1 MSTITA
7 TPGTDRSRRLRAALT
22 ALLAAGVAVGAPFYF
37 APFQVFQLTM
47 VLLYAVA
54 LAGLNLLVGFG
65 GQISLGH
72 GAFFAAGAYTA
83 AVMLDRYDTGHL
95 ATLPVA
101 AVGCFLLGLG
111 FGVPA
116 LRLRGLYLALVT
128 LAFAVFLPP
137 LLKRL
142 EPVTGGSMGLTVDKL
157 QPPAWSG
164 LAEDQWTYFVVLA
177 VTAVALLLAR
187 NLLRSRVGRALLAVR
202 DNESAAEVMGVRL
215 SLHKTLAFA
224 WSAMFAGVSGCV
236 YTWVIGFVSPDS
248 FSFVLSITLLA
259 GLVVGGLASLYGP
272 LLGAA
277 FVMYVPNVAQDISE
291 AAPGV
296 VFGLLI
302 IAVMFVA
309 PTGLAGLAGRVRGA
323 AASRLTST
331 TAPAVGDRKP
341 DSEPSAPPP
350 RRIPNL
356 SMPNPWA
363 HRPARKGTESHA
375 QDDHSAGG
383 RGRVRR
389 PAPRHRLHQ
398 PARAGRQGHRRR
410 RRVPGPAD
418 HRHHR
423 QDHQAGRHLPT
434 VGTGLRVRHDQ

>member
-1 MSTITA
+1 MSTIIA
-7 TPGTDRSRRLRAALT
+7 TLGTDRARRLRAALT
-22 ALLAAGVAVGAPFYF
+22 VLLAAALAVGAPFYF

-83 AVMLDRYDTGHL
+83 AVMLDRYDSGHL
-95 ATLPVA
+95 ATLPA
-101 AVGCFLLGLG
+101 AAAGCFLLGLG

-142 EPVTGGSMGLTVDKL
+142 EPVTGGSMGLTVDKP

-164 LAEDQWTYFVVLA
+164 LAEDQWMYLVVLA
-177 VTAVALLLAR
+177 VAAAALLLAR

-224 WSAMFAGVSGCV
+224 WSAMFAGVAGCL

-248 FSFVLSITLLA
+248 FSFVVSITLLA
-259 GLVVGGLASLYGP
+259 GLVVGGLGSLYGP

-277 FVMYVPNVAQDISE
+277 FVMYVPSVSQDVSE

-302 IAVMFVA
+302 ITVMFVA
-309 PTGLAGLAGRVRGA
+309 PTGLAGLPGRVRAAVAPRLPRILAALDRTPEPAPGAEPGSEPEPEPEPALDAEPESEPEPEPDAEPESGPEPAPDAEPESGIKSAPGA
-323 AASRLTST
+323 APKAHAVSESSATDPL
-331 TAPAVGDRKP
+331 ADPAVADA
-341 DSEPSAPPP
+341 EPVGAPP
-350 RRIPNL
+350 R
-356 SMPNPWA
+356 
-363 HRPARKGTESHA
+363 TEKE
-375 QDDHSAGG
+375 
-383 RGRVRR
+383 
-389 PAPRHRLHQ
+389 
-398 PARAGRQGHRRR
+398 
-410 RRVPGPAD
+410 
-418 HRHHR
+418 
-423 QDHQAGRHLPT
+423 
-434 VGTGLRVRHDQ
+434 

>member
-1 MSTITA
+1 MRTMTA
-7 TPGTDRSRRLRAALT
+7 VLDRTRLARLALT
-22 ALLAAGVAVGAPFYF
+22 ALLAAAVALAVPFYF
-37 APFQVFQLTM
+37 APFQVFQLSM
-47 VLLYAVA
+47 VLVYAVA

-83 AVMLDRYDTGHL
+83 AIMLDRFDTGHL

-101 AVGCFLLGLG
+101 ATACFLLGLG

-128 LAFAVFLPP
+128 LSLAVFLPP

-142 EPVTGGSMGLTVDKL
+142 EAVTGGSMGLTVEKP

-177 VTAVALLLAR
+177 VAAVALLLAR

-202 DNESAAEVMGVRL
+202 DNESAAEIMGVRL
-215 SLHKTLAFA
+215 SLHKTFAFA
-224 WSAMFAGVSGCV
+224 WSAMFAGVAGCL

-277 FVMYVPNVAQDISE
+277 FVMYVPSVAQDLSE

-309 PTGLAGLAGRVRGA
+309 PTGLAGLASRAGGA
-323 AASRLTST
+323 IARRRARAAPSDRLPVAESAPEST
-331 TAPAVGDRKP
+331 
-341 DSEPSAPPP
+341 SEPSAPP
-350 RRIPNL
+350 
-356 SMPNPWA
+356 
-363 HRPARKGTESHA
+363 T
-375 QDDHSAGG
+375 
-383 RGRVRR
+383 
-389 PAPRHRLHQ
+389 
-398 PARAGRQGHRRR
+398 
-410 RRVPGPAD
+410 PAD
-418 HRHHR
+418 P
-423 QDHQAGRHLPT
+423 ASVEAEP
-434 VGTGLRVRHDQ
+434 VGAPPRTEKE

>member
-7 TPGTDRSRRLRAALT
+7 ALGSHRARRLRVALT
-22 ALLAAGVAVGAPFYF
+22 GLLAAAAAVGAPFYF

-95 ATLPVA
+95 ATLPA
-101 AVGCFLLGLG
+101 AAAGCFLLGLG

-128 LAFAVFLPP
+128 LSFAVFLPP

-142 EPVTGGSMGLTVDKL
+142 QSVTGGSMGLTVDKL
-157 QPPAWSG
+157 EPPAWSG
-164 LAEDQWTYFVVLA
+164 LAEDQWMYFAVLA
-177 VTAVALLLAR
+177 VTAVVLLLAR

-224 WSAMFAGVSGCV
+224 WSAMFAGVAGCL

-277 FVMYVPNVAQDISE
+277 FVMYVPNVSQDVSE

-302 IAVMFVA
+302 IAVMFAA
-309 PTGLAGLAGRVRGA
+309 PTGLAGLPGRVRGA
-323 AASRLTST
+323 LARRATRAATL
-331 TAPAVGDRKP
+331 DRTP
-341 DSEPSAPPP
+341 GAPSAPGANPKSRAESGPAAVLTPAEPAAVDADPVGAPP
-350 RRIPNL
+350 R
-356 SMPNPWA
+356 
-363 HRPARKGTESHA
+363 TEKE
-375 QDDHSAGG
+375 
-383 RGRVRR
+383 
-389 PAPRHRLHQ
+389 
-398 PARAGRQGHRRR
+398 
-410 RRVPGPAD
+410 
-418 HRHHR
+418 
-423 QDHQAGRHLPT
+423 
-434 VGTGLRVRHDQ
+434 

>member
-7 TPGTDRSRRLRAALT
+7 TLGTDRARRLRAALT
-22 ALLAAGVAVGAPFYF
+22 VLLAAGVAVGAPFYF

-101 AVGCFLLGLG
+101 GVGCFLLGLG

-142 EPVTGGSMGLTVDKL
+142 EPVTGGSMGLTVEKL

-331 TAPAVGDRKP
+331 TNPVADDRKA
-341 DSEPSAPPP
+341 DSEPSAPTAPADPAPVDAEPVGAPP
-350 RRIPNL
+350 R
-356 SMPNPWA
+356 
-363 HRPARKGTESHA
+363 TER
-375 QDDHSAGG
+375 D
-383 RGRVRR
+383 
-389 PAPRHRLHQ
+389 
-398 PARAGRQGHRRR
+398 
-410 RRVPGPAD
+410 
-418 HRHHR
+418 
-423 QDHQAGRHLPT
+423 
-434 VGTGLRVRHDQ
+434 

>member
-1 MSTITA
+1 MNTITA
-7 TPGTDRSRRLRAALT
+7 ALGTDRARRLRAALT
-22 ALLAAGVAVGAPFYF
+22 MLLAAAVAGGAPFYF

-101 AVGCFLLGLG
+101 AAGCFLLGLV

-128 LAFAVFLPP
+128 LSFAVFLPP

-164 LAEDQWTYFVVLA
+164 LAEDQWMYFVVLA

-224 WSAMFAGVSGCV
+224 WSAMFAGVGGCL

-277 FVMYVPNVAQDISE
+277 FVMYVPSVSQDLSE

-302 IAVMFVA
+302 IAVMLVA
-309 PTGLAGLAGRVRGA
+309 PTGLAGLPSRVLGA
-323 AASRLTST
+323 VTRRLPRT
-331 TAPAVGDRKP
+331 TAALDRTPETGSAPDADPKPEAESAPDADPKPEAVSAADVEPKPEAESGPEAEPRPPAESG
-341 DSEPSAPPP
+341 PSAPLTPAHPALVDAEPVGAPP
-350 RRIPNL
+350 R
-356 SMPNPWA
+356 
-363 HRPARKGTESHA
+363 TEKE
-375 QDDHSAGG
+375 
-383 RGRVRR
+383 
-389 PAPRHRLHQ
+389 
-398 PARAGRQGHRRR
+398 
-410 RRVPGPAD
+410 
-418 HRHHR
+418 
-423 QDHQAGRHLPT
+423 
-434 VGTGLRVRHDQ
+434 

>member
-1 MSTITA
+1 MSTITTVLGA
-7 TPGTDRSRRLRAALT
+7 ARARRPRAALT
-22 ALLAAGVAVGAPFYF
+22 VLLVTAVAVGAPFYF

-95 ATLPVA
+95 ATLPA
-101 AVGCFLLGLG
+101 AAAGCFLLGLG

-128 LAFAVFLPP
+128 LSSAVFLPP

-142 EPVTGGSMGLTVDKL
+142 EPVTGGSMGLTVDKP

-164 LAEDQWTYFVVLA
+164 LAEDQWMYFVVLTIA
-177 VTAVALLLAR
+177 AVALLLAR

-224 WSAMFAGVSGCV
+224 WSATFAGVAGCL

-259 GLVVGGLASLYGP
+259 GLVVGGLGSLYGP
-272 LLGAA
+272 LLGGA
-277 FVMYVPNVAQDISE
+277 FMMYVPSVSQDVSE

-309 PTGLAGLAGRVRGA
+309 PTGLAGLPGRVLGA
-323 AASRLTST
+323 VARRLPPATAVPGRTPEAESAPDAEPKSQAESAPDAEPKSQAVSAPDAEPKSQAS
-331 TAPAVGDRKP
+331 
-341 DSEPSAPPP
+341 SEPSAAVASCEPSATLAPADQALADAEPVGAPP
-350 RRIPNL
+350 R
-356 SMPNPWA
+356 
-363 HRPARKGTESHA
+363 TEKE
-375 QDDHSAGG
+375 
-383 RGRVRR
+383 
-389 PAPRHRLHQ
+389 
-398 PARAGRQGHRRR
+398 
-410 RRVPGPAD
+410 
-418 HRHHR
+418 
-423 QDHQAGRHLPT
+423 
-434 VGTGLRVRHDQ
+434 

>member
-1 MSTITA
+1 MSTIAA
-7 TPGTDRSRRLRAALT
+7 TLGTDRARRLRAALT
-22 ALLAAGVAVGAPFYF
+22 VLLAAGVAVGAPFYF

-331 TAPAVGDRKP
+331 TNPVAGDRKA
-341 DSEPSAPPP
+341 DSEPSAPTAPADPAPVDAEPVGAPP
-350 RRIPNL
+350 R
-356 SMPNPWA
+356 
-363 HRPARKGTESHA
+363 TER
-375 QDDHSAGG
+375 D
-383 RGRVRR
+383 
-389 PAPRHRLHQ
+389 
-398 PARAGRQGHRRR
+398 
-410 RRVPGPAD
+410 
-418 HRHHR
+418 
-423 QDHQAGRHLPT
+423 
-434 VGTGLRVRHDQ
+434 

>member
-1 MSTITA
+1 MSTLPT
-7 TPGTDRSRRLRAALT
+7 TPATDRSRRLRVALIG
-22 ALLAAGVAVGAPFYF
+22 LLAAGLALGTPFYF

-101 AVGCFLLGLG
+101 ALVCFLLGLG

-128 LAFAVFLPP
+128 LSFAVFLPP

-142 EPVTGGSMGLTVDKL
+142 EVVTGGSMGLTVDKL

-164 LAEDQWTYFVVLA
+164 LAEDQWMYLVVLA
-177 VTAVALLLAR
+177 VTAVTLLLAR

-236 YTWVIGFVSPDS
+236 YTWVIGYVSPDS

-277 FVMYVPNVAQDISE
+277 FVMYVPSVAQDISD

-302 IAVMFVA
+302 IVVMFVA
-309 PTGLAGLAGRVRGA
+309 PTGLAGLVGRARGA
-323 AASRLTST
+323 VARRLTRT
-331 TAPAVGDRKP
+331 TTLSDRSRPQPTPDIKP
-341 DSEPSAPPP
+341 TSSSSVPSAPADPAPTDAEPVGAPP
-350 RRIPNL
+350 R
-356 SMPNPWA
+356 
-363 HRPARKGTESHA
+363 TEKE
-375 QDDHSAGG
+375 
-383 RGRVRR
+383 
-389 PAPRHRLHQ
+389 
-398 PARAGRQGHRRR
+398 
-410 RRVPGPAD
+410 
-418 HRHHR
+418 
-423 QDHQAGRHLPT
+423 
-434 VGTGLRVRHDQ
+434 

>member
-7 TPGTDRSRRLRAALT
+7 TLGTDRARRLRAALT
-22 ALLAAGVAVGAPFYF
+22 VLLAVAIAVGAPFYF

-72 GAFFAAGAYTA
+72 GAFFAAGAYTS

-101 AVGCFLLGLG
+101 AAGCFLLGLA

-157 QPPAWSG
+157 QPPEWSG
-164 LAEDQWTYFVVLA
+164 LAEDQWLYLVVLA

-224 WSAMFAGVSGCV
+224 WSAMFAGVAGCL

-259 GLVVGGLASLYGP
+259 GLVVGGLGSLYGP

-277 FVMYVPNVAQDISE
+277 FVMYVPNVSQDLSE

-302 IAVMFVA
+302 ITVMFVA
-309 PTGLAGLAGRVRGA
+309 PTGLAGLPGRVRAVAARRLPRA
-323 AASRLTST
+323 AATRDRTPDAGSASDVGPASPAGCASDERPESPAAAESSATET
-331 TAPAVGDRKP
+331 PADPAVADA
-341 DSEPSAPPP
+341 EPVGAPP
-350 RRIPNL
+350 R
-356 SMPNPWA
+356 
-363 HRPARKGTESHA
+363 TEKE
-375 QDDHSAGG
+375 
-383 RGRVRR
+383 
-389 PAPRHRLHQ
+389 
-398 PARAGRQGHRRR
+398 
-410 RRVPGPAD
+410 
-418 HRHHR
+418 
-423 QDHQAGRHLPT
+423 
-434 VGTGLRVRHDQ
+434 

>member
-1 MSTITA
+1 MSTVTT
-7 TPGTDRSRRLRAALT
+7 TPGAIGTRRLRAALT
-22 ALLAAGVAVGAPFYF
+22 ALLAVAVAAYAPFYF

-72 GAFFAAGAYTA
+72 GAFFAAGAYTT
-83 AVMLDRYDTGHL
+83 AVMLDRYGTGHL

-101 AVGCFLLGLG
+101 AAGCFLLGLG

-128 LAFAVFLPP
+128 LSFAVFLPP

-142 EPVTGGSMGLTVDKL
+142 EWVTGGAMGLTVDKL
-157 QPPAWSG
+157 EPPAWSG
-164 LAEDQWTYFVVLA
+164 LAEDQWMYFVVLA
-177 VTAVALLLAR
+177 VTAAALLLAR
-187 NLLRSRVGRALLAVR
+187 NLLRSRVGRALRALR

-224 WSAMFAGVSGCV
+224 WSAMFAGVAGCL

-277 FVMYVPNVAQDISE
+277 FVMYVPSVSQDLNE

-309 PTGLAGLAGRVRGA
+309 PTGLAGLPGRVREAAGRRPVRTAGGPHRPSGSDPQAGSDPHAGA
-323 AASRLTST
+323 EAPSPSESTPESMPESTSESAPEPAPGTEPKSEADSASTPKST
-331 TAPAVGDRKP
+331 P
-341 DSEPSAPPP
+341 EPSAPP
-350 RRIPNL
+350 
-356 SMPNPWA
+356 
-363 HRPARKGTESHA
+363 T
-375 QDDHSAGG
+375 
-383 RGRVRR
+383 
-389 PAPRHRLHQ
+389 
-398 PARAGRQGHRRR
+398 
-410 RRVPGPAD
+410 PAD
-418 HRHHR
+418 SAPA
-423 QDHQAGRHLPT
+423 DPEP
-434 VGTGLRVRHDQ
+434 VGAPPRTEKE

>member
-1 MSTITA
+1 MSTITGILRA
-7 TPGTDRSRRLRAALT
+7 DGARAGRTRAALI
-22 ALLAAGVAVGAPFYF
+22 ALAATVAVVGAPFYF

-47 VLLYAVA
+47 VLVYAVA
-54 LAGLNLLVGFG
+54 LAGLNLLVGHG

-83 AVMLDRYDTGHL
+83 AVMLDRFDTGHL

-101 AVGCFLLGLG
+101 AAGCFLLGLG

-128 LAFAVFLPP
+128 LSFAVFLPL

-142 EPVTGGSMGLTVDKL
+142 EPWTGGSMGLTVDKP

-164 LAEDQWTYFVVLA
+164 LAEDQWLYFLVLA
-177 VTAVALLLAR
+177 VTAFALLVAR

-202 DNESAAEVMGVRL
+202 DHESAAEVMGVRL

-224 WSAMFAGVSGCV
+224 WSGMFAGVAGCL

-277 FVMYVPNVAQDISE
+277 FVMYVPNVAQDLSE

-302 IAVMFVA
+302 IAVMYVA
-309 PTGLAGLAGRVRGA
+309 PAGLAGLAGRIGSA
-323 AASRLTST
+323 AARRLPRTRTPDGTHTARPTPSGTSAT
-331 TAPAVGDRKP
+331 SADPTPPEAEVQAQAEPVG
-341 DSEPSAPPP
+341 APP
-350 RRIPNL
+350 R
-356 SMPNPWA
+356 
-363 HRPARKGTESHA
+363 TEEE
-375 QDDHSAGG
+375 
-383 RGRVRR
+383 
-389 PAPRHRLHQ
+389 
-398 PARAGRQGHRRR
+398 
-410 RRVPGPAD
+410 
-418 HRHHR
+418 
-423 QDHQAGRHLPT
+423 
-434 VGTGLRVRHDQ
+434 

>member
-1 MSTITA
+1 MSASTRTSTGILRVD
-7 TPGTDRSRRLRAALT
+7 GSRAGQLRAVLT
-22 ALLAAGVAVGAPFYF
+22 ALAAVAAAVGAPFYF

-54 LAGLNLLVGFG
+54 LAGLNLLVGYG

-83 AVMLDRYDTGHL
+83 AVMLDRFDTGHL

-101 AVGCFLLGLG
+101 AAGCFLLGLG

-116 LRLRGLYLALVT
+116 LRLSGLYLALVT
-128 LAFAVFLPP
+128 LSFAVFLPP

-157 QPPAWSG
+157 RPPAWSG

-177 VTAVALLLAR
+177 VAAVALLVAR
-187 NLLRSRVGRALLAVR
+187 NLLRSRVGRALLAIR

-224 WSAMFAGVSGCV
+224 WSGMFAGVAGCL

-277 FVMYVPNVAQDISE
+277 FVMYVPSVAQDLSE

-302 IAVMFVA
+302 IAVMYVA
-309 PTGLAGLAGRVRGA
+309 PTGLAGLVGRVRSAAVRRLSRTRTPDGTGA
-323 AASRLTST
+323 PG
-331 TAPAVGDRKP
+331 PA
-341 DSEPSAPPP
+341 PSAPLADPAPPEAEPVGAPP
-350 RRIPNL
+350 R
-356 SMPNPWA
+356 
-363 HRPARKGTESHA
+363 TEKE
-375 QDDHSAGG
+375 
-383 RGRVRR
+383 
-389 PAPRHRLHQ
+389 
-398 PARAGRQGHRRR
+398 
-410 RRVPGPAD
+410 
-418 HRHHR
+418 
-423 QDHQAGRHLPT
+423 
-434 VGTGLRVRHDQ
+434 

>member
-1 MSTITA
+1 MST
-7 TPGTDRSRRLRAALT
+7 LT
-22 ALLAAGVAVGAPFYF
+22 ASPGSDRVRWLRPTLTVLVVVAVAVGAPFYF

-47 VLLYAVA
+47 VLVYAVA
-54 LAGLNLLVGFG
+54 LSGLNLLTGFG

-95 ATLPVA
+95 ATLPA
-101 AVGCFLLGLG
+101 AAAGCFLLGLG

-128 LAFAVFLPP
+128 LSFAVFLPP

-142 EPVTGGSMGLTVDKL
+142 EPVTGGSMGLTVNKPR
-157 QPPAWSG
+157 PPAWSG

-177 VTAVALLLAR
+177 VATVVLLLAR

-224 WSAMFAGVSGCV
+224 WSAMFAGVAGCL

-259 GLVVGGLASLYGP
+259 GLVVGGLGSLYGP

-277 FVMYVPNVAQDISE
+277 FVMYVPSVSQDVSE

-302 IAVMFVA
+302 ITVMFVA
-309 PTGLAGLAGRVRGA
+309 PTGLAGLPGRVLGA
-323 AASRLTST
+323 VARRPPRPTAAPDRTPEAESAPDAEPESQALSGPSETHT
-331 TAPAVGDRKP
+331 PADPAVVDA
-341 DSEPSAPPP
+341 EPVGAPP
-350 RRIPNL
+350 R
-356 SMPNPWA
+356 
-363 HRPARKGTESHA
+363 TEKE
-375 QDDHSAGG
+375 
-383 RGRVRR
+383 
-389 PAPRHRLHQ
+389 
-398 PARAGRQGHRRR
+398 
-410 RRVPGPAD
+410 
-418 HRHHR
+418 
-423 QDHQAGRHLPT
+423 
-434 VGTGLRVRHDQ
+434 

>member
-1 MSTITA
+1 MSTIT
-7 TPGTDRSRRLRAALT
+7 TVLGTDRARRLRAALIV
-22 ALLAAGVAVGAPFYF
+22 LLAAAAAVGAPFYF

-72 GAFFAAGAYTA
+72 GAFFAAGAYTT
-83 AVMLDRYDTGHL
+83 AVMLDRYDIGHL

-101 AVGCFLLGLG
+101 AAGCFLLGLG

-128 LAFAVFLPP
+128 LSFAVFLPP

-164 LAEDQWTYFVVLA
+164 LAEDQWMYFVVLA

-224 WSAMFAGVSGCV
+224 WSAMFAGVAGCL

-259 GLVVGGLASLYGP
+259 GLVVGGLGSLYGP

-277 FVMYVPNVAQDISE
+277 FVMYVPSVSQDVSE

-302 IAVMFVA
+302 ITVMLVA
-309 PTGLAGLAGRVRGA
+309 PTGLAGLPGRVLGA
-323 AASRLTST
+323 VARRLPRP
-331 TAPAVGDRKP
+331 TAPDRTPETGPAP
-341 DSEPSAPPP
+341 DAERKSPSDSAPDAERKSPSDSAPDEERKSLSDSAPDAEPKSQAECEPSAILTPADPAVVDAEPVGAPP
-350 RRIPNL
+350 R
-356 SMPNPWA
+356 
-363 HRPARKGTESHA
+363 TEKE
-375 QDDHSAGG
+375 
-383 RGRVRR
+383 
-389 PAPRHRLHQ
+389 
-398 PARAGRQGHRRR
+398 
-410 RRVPGPAD
+410 
-418 HRHHR
+418 
-423 QDHQAGRHLPT
+423 
-434 VGTGLRVRHDQ
+434 